1 MALGRRRVR
10 EMMCDEPVMQ
20 VRDLQA
26 LGTSVWQQLSTQE
39 QSSRETGAQVQ
50 LKGEKSYNNLNMI
63 I

>member
-1 MALGRRRVR
+1 
-10 EMMCDEPVMQ
+10 MMCDEAVMQ

-39 QSSRETGAQVQ
+39 QSSRETRAQVQ